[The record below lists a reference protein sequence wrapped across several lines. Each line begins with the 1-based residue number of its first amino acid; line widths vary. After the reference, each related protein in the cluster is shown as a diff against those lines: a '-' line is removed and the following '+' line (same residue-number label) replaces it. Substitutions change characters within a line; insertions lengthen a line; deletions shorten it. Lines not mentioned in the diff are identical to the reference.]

1 MYVCVATINN
11 KQDKRAGE
19 GLGVGV
25 YRCKLLHVGWLENE
39 VALYRTGDYVQS
51 LVMGRDDRL

>member
-1 MYVCVATINN
+1 MCVATINN